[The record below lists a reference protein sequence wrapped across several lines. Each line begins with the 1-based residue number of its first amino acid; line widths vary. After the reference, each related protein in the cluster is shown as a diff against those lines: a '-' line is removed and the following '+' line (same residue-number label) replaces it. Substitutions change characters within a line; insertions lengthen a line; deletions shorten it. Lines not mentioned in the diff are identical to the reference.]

1 MPSPSANPRL
11 VTIGLIQEIWRA
23 DPDAHARAL
32 RTAALSAAERGAQ
45 LICLQELTL
54 HRYFGDVRK
63 RALFNLA
70 EPLEGGPTGAL
81 CATLARDTGAFV
93 VGSLYE
99 RAPGHLF
106 NTAVIYAPDG
116 HLHGFTRKQHIPRGT
131 GYHEDFYFEPGD
143 SDYPVHDLGFIK
155 LAVPTCYDQWFPELA
170 RVYALK
176 GAELIVYPTAIGSE
190 PDHPG
195 FDSEPLWQNTMTAHA
210 IANGVFVAAVN
221 RTGHEG
227 TVRFYGSSF
236 VCEPTG
242 HVLAQASRNEP
253 AVVMATLDFKTMEF
267 WRRLFPLLEQRQP
280 QTYGQLAQ
288 TGGRA

>member
-1 MPSPSANPRL
+1 MDTCTASPA
-11 VTIGLIQEIWRA
+11 A
-23 DPDAHARAL
+23 AH
-32 RTAALSAAERGAQ
+32 
-45 LICLQELTL
+45 
-54 HRYFGDVRK
+54 
-63 RALFNLA
+63 
-70 EPLEGGPTGAL
+70 
-81 CATLARDTGAFV
+81 
-93 VGSLYE
+93 
-99 RAPGHLF
+99 
-106 NTAVIYAPDG
+106 
-116 HLHGFTRKQHIPRGT
+116 PRG
-131 GYHEDFYFEPGD
+131 
-143 SDYPVHDLGFIK
+143 PVTTRTLLSQAIR
-155 LAVPTCYDQWFPELA
+155 LPCTIWASSSWRSQLCYDQYSSTA

-176 GAELIVYPTAIGSE
+176 GAELIVYSTAIGSE

-210 IANGVFVAAVN
+210 IANGIFVAAVN

>member
-1 MPSPSANPRL
+1 MC
-11 VTIGLIQEIWRA
+11 I
-23 DPDAHARAL
+23 
-32 RTAALSAAERGAQ
+32 
-45 LICLQELTL
+45 
-54 HRYFGDVRK
+54 
-63 RALFNLA
+63 
-70 EPLEGGPTGAL
+70 
-81 CATLARDTGAFV
+81 RD
-93 VGSLYE
+93 S
-99 RAPGHLF
+99 
-106 NTAVIYAPDG
+106 
-116 HLHGFTRKQHIPRGT
+116 
-131 GYHEDFYFEPGD
+131 FYFEPGD